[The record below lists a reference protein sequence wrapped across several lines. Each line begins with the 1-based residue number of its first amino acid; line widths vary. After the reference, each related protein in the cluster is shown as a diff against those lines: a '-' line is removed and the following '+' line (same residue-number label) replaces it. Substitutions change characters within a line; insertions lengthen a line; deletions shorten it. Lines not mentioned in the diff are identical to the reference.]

1 MIKCS
6 ELTHNAS
13 AYLDGDLPRL
23 TRWSIRLH
31 LMMCENCRRFVR
43 QLQLTGDLFRH
54 CDAQRSSDTE
64 QVTPTKAD
72 DIVQKVLSSKRSDR

>member
-1 MIKCS
+1 MIKCN

-43 QLQLTGDLFRH
+43 QLQLTGDLFRL
-54 CDAQRSSDTE
+54 CDGQNSGHTDQYGPPEVDA
-64 QVTPTKAD
+64 V
-72 DIVQKVLSSKRSDR
+72 VQKVLLSERSDR